1 MMRSSLLFS
10 ITVKGCSLVVGCRN
24 RKTTVAVDAA
34 KRKKINVQLIVMH
47 RLFLPGPVTPEQ
59 MRLLLGNGASY
70 IMGRSH
76 AARISA

>member
-1 MMRSSLLFS
+1 MMRLSLLFS
-10 ITVKGCSLVVGCRN
+10 ITVKGCSLLVGCRN

-34 KRKKINVQLIVMH
+34 KQKKINVSTMH

-70 IMGRSH
+70 IMGRLH